1 MVIDLPKDIVI
12 GKAPYA
18 PPPAAPSE
26 LPAADRTRPGQIA
39 KAIAL
44 LKQAKRPMIYTGGG
58 VINAGPAASAALTQ
72 FVRMTGFP
80 VTNTLMGL
88 GAYPASDPQF
98 LGMLGMH
105 GTYEANLA
113 MHGCDVLLNIG
124 ARFDDRVTGRLN
136 AFSQGSKKIHVDID
150 RSSINKNVPVDVP
163 IVGDAGRVLDALI
176 AAWKADTTTARH
188 AGDRRLVAP
197 DRCLA
202 RKGQPEVHART

>member
-1 MVIDLPKDIVI
+1 
-12 GKAPYA
+12 
-18 PPPAAPSE
+18 
-26 LPAADRTRPGQIA
+26 
-39 KAIAL
+39 
-44 LKQAKRPMIYTGGG
+44 MIYTGGG

-136 AFSQGSKKIHVDID
+136 AFSPGSQEDPRRHRSVID
-150 RSSINKNVPVDVP
+150 QQERAGRRRRSSAMPAVCSQ
-163 IVGDAGRVLDALI
+163 ALV
-176 AAWKADTTTARH
+176 AAWKADTAVPDTAGARPP
-188 AGDRRLVAP
+188 GGGRSTPGAP
-197 DRCLA
+197 
-202 RKGQPEVHART
+202 RTA